1 MPQRE
6 LFSLV
11 QASLTLNICLD
22 VILLGAWGLEA
33 TVPESNGLG

>member
-11 QASLTLNICLD
+11 QASLTLNIRPD

-33 TVPESNGLG
+33 TVLESNGLG

>member
-11 QASLTLNICLD
+11 QASLTLNVCPD
-22 VILLGAWGLEA
+22 VILLGAGGLDA
-33 TVPESNGLG
+33 IVLESNGLG